1 MENQSGVWWL
11 LTSSWDSWLNWLG
24 SLVKLYPISLHIGM
38 EISSHCPGS
47 PAAVLMS
54 RRMDRM
60 DRDTFMVRLTRHQL
74 QFIVCLLATGP
85 DCAGRTASSEPASS
99 ECHLLSSP
107 TQPATADV
115 SLVSQLSPVSL
126 LSLLLQS
133 SVSCRHA
140 TVQVSSSNV
149 RGMQKF
155 PG

>member
-1 MENQSGVWWL
+1 M
-11 LTSSWDSWLNWLG
+11 NWLG

-47 PAAVLMS
+47 PAAVLAS

-60 DRDTFMVRLTRHQL
+60 DRDVFMVRPTRHQL

-115 SLVSQLSPVSL
+115 SLVSQPSLSPLPSTAVLCL
-126 LSLLLQS
+126 LSSQYCAGLLLKRSGNAEIPRLRVLLQFG
-133 SVSCRHA
+133 
-140 TVQVSSSNV
+140 N
-149 RGMQKF
+149 
-155 PG
+155 